1 MVLKNFSSRGVRLNL
16 TKKVC
21 WNNLDE
27 DRKNEKSPFKR
38 RFRRRCRSEIVRFLK
53 YRKIPK
59 VSPGAHIFQ
68 RPFLR
73 GLFWEGLIIAGAY
86 L

>member
-1 MVLKNFSSRGVRLNL
+1 M

-59 VSPGAHIFQ
+59 VIPGAHIWA
-68 RPFLR
+68 
-73 GLFWEGLIIAGAY
+73 LFEGLILGGVHNRRGLSMKGNLRLKID
-86 L
+86 